1 MFNPARALIGLC
13 LSHGAGFFKKTT
25 MERKKLFESTEDCKK
40 AMETISA
47 YEDLVDRFKDAGFDY
62 MIFCENSAEEVTNF
76 LSAFVEGYSSALE
89 EVKR

>member
-25 MERKKLFESTEDCKK
+25 MERKKLFESTEDCEK
-40 AMETISA
+40 AMKTIEA
-47 YEDLVDRFKDAGFDY
+47 FKDLVDRFDSDGYDDASDDTKEA
-62 MIFCENSAEEVTNF
+62 ISF
-76 LSAFVEGYSSALE
+76 LYVFTAGYLAALE